1 MLSSSSE
8 ENDYDDDFDR
18 DSEQEND
25 GEGNETSPN
34 NNKSSAGLQSPL
46 GNNDK
51 DESIVSSWDSSVK
64 KPKRERSRVFDEADE
79 TSNEGNAVAA
89 MNSYFKIS
97 DDEADESTDFGDK
110 SAEFSFSK
118 DSNRKKPAL
127 SPSAGDSNN
136 GSRKD
141 ITNSKAN
148 ANDAVEDEEEDDDD
162 NDDDEDQGMSDEEN
176 EDDDEED
183 DDNDDNDFSDSDSDD
198 EEEKHGWEKMDH
210 EGKEYYWNWDTEET
224 VWERPDG
231 YRSPG
236 AESNPS
242 ADDSADTEED
252 DQHANSK
259 GPAALYL
266 EHIKRKDRQG
276 KKQRTVDDDESPDF
290 ETFMDD
296 LEDGIAIRK
305 FPSSGKW
312 LGKSA
317 AQERVLWLDRNR
329 NVLYWQKGRKNKAKV
344 KLESSIRLD
353 DLISVSTGLKS
364 EGLKRNG
371 SRKNADLYMTLI
383 GKGGGRDLDIEAKS
397 EEDRNRLAVCFKQ
410 LLNAHR

>member
-1 MLSSSSE
+1 M
-8 ENDYDDDFDR
+8 NVP
-18 DSEQEND
+18 
-25 GEGNETSPN
+25 G
-34 NNKSSAGLQSPL
+34 
-46 GNNDK
+46 
-51 DESIVSSWDSSVK
+51 
-64 KPKRERSRVFDEADE
+64 VFDEADE

-198 EEEKHGWEKMDH
+198 EEEKHGWVPQWTTRARNIT
-210 EGKEYYWNWDTEET
+210 GIWDTEET

-290 ETFMDD
+290 ETFMDE

-312 LGKSA
+312 LNKSA
-317 AQERVLWLDRNR
+317 AQ
-329 NVLYWQKGRKNKAKV
+329 
-344 KLESSIRLD
+344 LEFCG
-353 DLISVSTGLKS
+353 LIAIVMF
-364 EGLKRNG
+364 
-371 SRKNADLYMTLI
+371 YI
-383 GKGGGRDLDIEAKS
+383 GKR
-397 EEDRNRLAVCFKQ
+397 EEKTRRS
-410 LLNAHR
+410 

>member
-1 MLSSSSE
+1 M
-8 ENDYDDDFDR
+8 
-18 DSEQEND
+18 
-25 GEGNETSPN
+25 
-34 NNKSSAGLQSPL
+34 
-46 GNNDK
+46 
-51 DESIVSSWDSSVK
+51 
-64 KPKRERSRVFDEADE
+64 
-79 TSNEGNAVAA
+79 
-89 MNSYFKIS
+89 
-97 DDEADESTDFGDK
+97 
-110 SAEFSFSK
+110 
-118 DSNRKKPAL
+118 
-127 SPSAGDSNN
+127 
-136 GSRKD
+136 
-141 ITNSKAN
+141 
-148 ANDAVEDEEEDDDD
+148 
-162 NDDDEDQGMSDEEN
+162 
-176 EDDDEED
+176 
-183 DDNDDNDFSDSDSDD
+183 
-198 EEEKHGWEKMDH
+198 
-210 EGKEYYWNWDTEET
+210 
-224 VWERPDG
+224 
-231 YRSPG
+231 
-236 AESNPS
+236 
-242 ADDSADTEED
+242 EED

-290 ETFMDD
+290 ETFMDE

-397 EEDRNRLAVCFKQ
+397 EEERNRLAVCFKQ